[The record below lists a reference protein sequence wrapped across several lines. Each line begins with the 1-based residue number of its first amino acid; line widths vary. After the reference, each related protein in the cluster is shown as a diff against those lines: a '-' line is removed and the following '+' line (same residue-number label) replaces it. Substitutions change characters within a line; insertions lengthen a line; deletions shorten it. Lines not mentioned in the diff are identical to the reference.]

1 LVAAAIVGLW
11 FYPDWLQMV
20 FWIMVTAK
28 AINYALNQPT
38 LKQLYIPTS
47 KDTKYKAQAWIEV
60 FGGRSSKAFG
70 SAINEM
76 RKNLGLVMFLN
87 VVALVSGGLIIFWL
101 FVAAYVARVY
111 NKAIKEKRI
120 VC

>member
-1 LVAAAIVGLW
+1 
-11 FYPDWLQMV
+11 M
-20 FWIMVTAK
+20 
-28 AINYALNQPT
+28 
-38 LKQLYIPTS
+38 
-47 KDTKYKAQAWIEV
+47 

-70 SAINEM
+70 SLINEM

-111 NKAIKEKRI
+111 NKAIKENRI